1 MTWVFALPVL
11 GFLVFL
17 VVGAITGHVKLTS
30 CCSIADPRR
39 DSRMRDAFLE
49 DATEPTGHPALPS
62 SRVPDDAP

>member
-17 VVGAITGHVKLTS
+17 VIGGVTGHVKLTS

-49 DATEPTGHPALPS
+49 DAPEPARS
-62 SRVPDDAP
+62 PDVSA